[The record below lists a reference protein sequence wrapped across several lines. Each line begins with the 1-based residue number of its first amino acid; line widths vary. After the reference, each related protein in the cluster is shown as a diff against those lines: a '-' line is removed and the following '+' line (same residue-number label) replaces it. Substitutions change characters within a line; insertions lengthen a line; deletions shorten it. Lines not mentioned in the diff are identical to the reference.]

1 MVGEYAPKPT
11 RVVAERLTALLPD
24 ARLVVLAGA
33 GHMGPFTHGREVNA
47 LIASR
52 VSAVHLRISQL

>member
-1 MVGEYAPKPT
+1 VI
-11 RVVAERLTALLPD
+11 
-24 ARLVVLAGA
+24 AGA

-47 LIASR
+47 LIASH